1 MVRRLSLCREVAGL
15 VSRCGHAGA
24 EASVEI
30 GSVLRDPEADLGP
43 FDWRVGAVIVHAGEH
58 RGRPRRS
65 VSCRGAGGRCERAT
79 KGLASGVDCRLI
91 CN

>member
-65 VSCRGAGGRCERAT
+65 VSVVVQAEDASGRQ
-79 KGLASGVDCRLI
+79 KGLRAA
-91 CN
+91 

>member
-43 FDWRVGAVIVHAGEH
+43 FDWRVGAVIVH
-58 RGRPRRS
+58 
-65 VSCRGAGGRCERAT
+65 V
-79 KGLASGVDCRLI
+79 
-91 CN
+91 